1 MFCITLSDE
10 NHPIFKAHFPKN
22 PILPGFILL
31 EISAKILQVEI
42 VHIKKVKF
50 LKTILPKSTLSFYI
64 EEKNKII
71 KIIVKKNEQ
80 KVADLSYE
88 KR

>member
-1 MFCITLSDE
+1 MFGITLSDK

-50 LKTILPKSTLSFYI
+50 LHTIPPESTLYFYI
-64 EEKNKII
+64 EEKDEII